1 VQVRPEGPTVR
12 PPAVAG
18 LFYPADPA
26 RLRAEV
32 SELLA
37 KAEPA
42 APAGL
47 RPKALVAPHAGYAYS
62 GAVAA
67 TAFAALGEG
76 AARPAGAW

>member
-1 VQVRPEGPTVR
+1 MQMRPEGPTVR

-37 KAEPA
+37 KAAPA

-47 RPKALVAPHAGYAYS
+47 RP
-62 GAVAA
+62 
-67 TAFAALGEG
+67 
-76 AARPAGAW
+76 RR